1 MIPTSRTRQERKHFS
16 LDPIHWSRSLAAIL
30 VIVAL
35 LLSGCGSGG
44 SPESLPAATA
54 TEQPAAAID
63 GLAMTDEYERSQ
75 TISTVEVS
83 WTIDGDNLRMALSA
97 PCTGYISVG
106 FDPENR
112 KEGGNYII
120 GYVADGE
127 AVVRDHVGTRGNLHD
142 ADTDLG
148 GTDNI
153 LAFAGTEI
161 DGQTTLEFI
170 IPLDSGDDFDRPLV
184 PGNKHVILVAF
195 QNTRDDLISIHSRH
209 GVAQVDL

>member
-1 MIPTSRTRQERKHFS
+1 
-16 LDPIHWSRSLAAIL
+16 
-30 VIVAL
+30 
-35 LLSGCGSGG
+35 
-44 SPESLPAATA
+44 
-54 TEQPAAAID
+54 
-63 GLAMTDEYERSQ
+63 MTDEYERSQ